1 MATTLSPR
9 ELKLPL
15 VQTAFHGGATAIG
28 FALGH
33 RFPLFA
39 QLTAITV
46 SCGRFLFAEVN
57 GERVCTMLIP
67 NFSTRH
73 AALNAL
79 TGAVLAFGVTYAT
92 TPRDVPLEDADQM
105 PHQPSYS

>member
-1 MATTLSPR
+1 
-9 ELKLPL
+9 
-15 VQTAFHGGATAIG
+15 
-28 FALGH
+28 
-33 RFPLFA
+33 
-39 QLTAITV
+39 
-46 SCGRFLFAEVN
+46 
-57 GERVCTMLIP
+57 MLIP